1 MGGVNWVKENKDLD
15 GLAKAVEKNKSKF
28 AGTEIL
34 GKNILVIGTFISG
47 QSTNNSESQQK
58 DESGMPF
65 DPEML
70 LRLMSI
76 IEKLNSNKN
85 DPRCN
90 LIAALKPLLSER
102 RRQKADLALELM
114 RIFSIFS
121 DDNIFSV

>member
-1 MGGVNWVKENKDLD
+1 MAPPDLNFD
-15 GLAKAVEKNKSKF
+15 SLGD
-28 AGTEIL
+28 IL
-34 GKNILVIGTFISG
+34 GSLSPEDFQKISSLADTFISG

-76 IEKLNSNKN
+76 IEKLNSSRN

-90 LIAALKPLLSER
+90 LITALKPLLSAK
-102 RRQKADLALELM
+102 RRQKADQALELLK
-114 RIFSIFS
+114 ILSIFS